1 MIKRFQ
7 HKPLRTLGK
16 SEKDHRPTLID
27 VLNILETRLD
37 IVEEQCAE
45 VLQSINIRTRTE
57 VDDQIAIMD
66 TEINR
71 CQKLLK
77 IIKNTMHEPDSE
89 N

>member
-7 HKPLRTLGK
+7 HKPLRTRGK
-16 SEKDHRPTLID
+16 SEKDHHPTLLD

-45 VLQSINIRTRTE
+45 VLQSINICTRTE

-66 TEINR
+66 AEINR

-77 IIKNTMHEPDSE
+77 IIKNTMLEPESE

>member
-7 HKPLRTLGK
+7 HRPLRTRGK
-16 SEKDHRPTLID
+16 SEKDYHPTLLD
-27 VLNILETRLD
+27 VLNILEKRLD

-45 VLQSINIRTRTE
+45 VLHSINISTRTE

-66 TEINR
+66 AEINR

-77 IIKNTMHEPDSE
+77 IIKNTMLEPESE

>member
-7 HKPLRTLGK
+7 HKPLRTRGK
-16 SEKDHRPTLID
+16 SEKDHYPTLLD

-45 VLQSINIRTRTE
+45 VLQSINICTRTE

-66 TEINR
+66 AEINR

-77 IIKNTMHEPDSE
+77 IIKNTMHEPEPE

>member
-1 MIKRFQ
+1 LIKRFQ
-7 HKPLRTLGK
+7 HRPLRTRWK
-16 SEKDHRPTLID
+16 SEKDYHPTLLD
-27 VLNILETRLD
+27 VLNILEKRLD

-45 VLQSINIRTRTE
+45 VLHSINIRTRTE

-66 TEINR
+66 AEINR

-77 IIKNTMHEPDSE
+77 IIKNTMLEPESE